1 MLSVKENERLT
12 HIGPGTDMGTL
23 FRRYWHPIAGSVEMD
38 DTPTKAMRIL
48 GEDLVLFKDRSG
60 NLGLIQESC
69 PHRRVNL
76 LYGIPEEHGLR
87 CPYHG
92 WLFDETGKCLEMPAE
107 APDSTFKDR
116 VVAKTYPVK
125 DHAGFI
131 WAYLGPDPAPLIPNW
146 DLLVKDNVYRQIGAA
161 VIPCNWL
168 QCMENSVDPVHLEWL
183 HGYYFRWVL
192 ERSGMDNEMAMERAR
207 PNLKRH
213 KKIGF
218 DVFEHGIIKRRV
230 WGDQTE
236 DHEDWTVG
244 HPILFPQ
251 ILRVGGGGL
260 DEFQYRV
267 PIDDTHTLHFWYSTY
282 TPPGDFK
289 LPKQEK
295 IPLYQV
301 PVYDDSGKFIVDFV
315 NGQDSMAWA
324 AQGPIAPRHL
334 EKLAQSDRGVILYRR
349 LLKQQMEIALD
360 GGDPM
365 NVIRDPA
372 KNEYIAMGQESRPR
386 PTFRKGMLKDGATAR
401 YSPTIDEVEELFAR
415 AYAGMPE
422 Q

>member
-146 DLLVKDNVYRQIGAA
+146 DLPRQGQRVPADRRRRH
-161 VIPCNWL
+161 PL
-168 QCMENSVDPVHLEWL
+168 QLAPVHGELR
-183 HGYYFRWVL
+183 GP
-192 ERSGMDNEMAMERAR
+192 RS
-207 PNLKRH
+207 
-213 KKIGF
+213 
-218 DVFEHGIIKRRV
+218 
-230 WGDQTE
+230 
-236 DHEDWTVG
+236 
-244 HPILFPQ
+244 
-251 ILRVGGGGL
+251 
-260 DEFQYRV
+260 
-267 PIDDTHTLHFWYSTY
+267 
-282 TPPGDFK
+282 PG
-289 LPKQEK
+289 
-295 IPLYQV
+295 V
-301 PVYDDSGKFIVDFV
+301 
-315 NGQDSMAWA
+315 
-324 AQGPIAPRHL
+324 APR
-334 EKLAQSDRGVILYRR
+334 
-349 LLKQQMEIALD
+349 LLLPV
-360 GGDPM
+360 GP
-365 NVIRDPA
+365 
-372 KNEYIAMGQESRPR
+372 
-386 PTFRKGMLKDGATAR
+386 GAVR
-401 YSPTIDEVEELFAR
+401 H
-415 AYAGMPE
+415 G
-422 Q
+422 